1 MKRDYKEAGFLKPS
15 IGVLSDYWTRIHRA
29 YGLDEQARA
38 FAVED
43 DLKLDDKPAL
53 DSLKAM
59 EDWIANG
66 GKA

>member
-1 MKRDYKEAGFLKPS
+1 MKCNSGFLKPS
-15 IGVLSDYWTRIHRA
+15 ISSLSDYWARIHRA

-43 DLKLDDKPAL
+43 GIKLGDKPAL